1 MDENP
6 ALNRG
11 LLGYRS
17 GRDRWRTQVMNLNLR
32 VSIAL
37 VKPYGVE
44 WRNWSCMRAVPL
56 FPVLL
61 NFTSPR
67 SFCQGLIDIK
77 HLLLSREAFSW
88 LFLGS
93 SASTRHEVHSIMK
106 EW

>member
-17 GRDRWRTQVMNLNLR
+17 GRDRWRTQVASLNLR

-37 VKPYGVE
+37 VTPCNVE
-44 WRNWSCMRAVPL
+44 WRNWSCLRAVPL
-56 FPVLL
+56 FPMLL

-77 HLLLSREAFSW
+77 YLSLSRKA
-88 LFLGS
+88 FLGFS
-93 SASTRHEVHSIMK
+93 
-106 EW
+106 